1 MDNSSGVNHGIQR
14 MVFEIRTRAKCICF
28 LLYLLEVKRASS
40 LLSENTGTV
49 MR

>member
-1 MDNSSGVNHGIQR
+1 MDNSSGVI
-14 MVFEIRTRAKCICF
+14 MVFREWYSKFERVLNAFVFFFT
-28 LLYLLEVKRASS
+28 YLEVKRASS

>member
-1 MDNSSGVNHGIQR
+1 MDNSSGVNHGIQI
-14 MVFEIRTRAKCICF
+14 MVFEIRTRAKGICF